1 MLQLR
6 TVEEFY
12 SDIISARLYEVI
24 YAHLVIAVAD
34 EHLFSLMAN
43 LATAVGQLTGSE
55 TPANTY
61 ERCGQSRRTTSKSI
75 QELQRLCHSSNM
87 ASGNATCQMARNQ
100 AKSKPTNQPHG
111 VARTPTECARTRKRL
126 RSLGG
131 KRHTGMELSH
141 DTQHTGGS
149 VDLRCQ
155 AAKAFLGLSRR
166 TGRDSHIPELET
178 RLDLGLLPYEPHTCS
193 T

>member
-1 MLQLR
+1 MN
-6 TVEEFY
+6 TFCPP
-12 SDIISARLYEVI
+12 
-24 YAHLVIAVAD
+24 
-34 EHLFSLMAN
+34 MAN
-43 LATAVGQLTGSE
+43 LATAIRQLTGSK
-55 TPANTY
+55 TPANSH
-61 ERCGQSRRTTSKSI
+61 ERCGQSRRITSKSI

-111 VARTPTECARTRKRL
+111 LARTFTERARTRKRL

-131 KRHTGMELSH
+131 KRHTGMEVSH
-141 DTQHTGGS
+141 DTKHTGGS
-149 VDLRCQ
+149 VHLRHQ
-155 AAKAFLGLSRR
+155 VAKAFLGLSGRA
-166 TGRDSHIPELET
+166 GRDSHLPELEA